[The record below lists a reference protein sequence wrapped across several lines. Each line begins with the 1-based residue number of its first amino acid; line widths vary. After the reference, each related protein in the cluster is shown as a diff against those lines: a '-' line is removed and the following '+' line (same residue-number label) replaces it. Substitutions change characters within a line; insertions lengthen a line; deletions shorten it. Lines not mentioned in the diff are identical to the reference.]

1 MADFVVAVRT
11 YKRYD
16 TFLKRTYK
24 TLEENGL
31 LDRLYIFVANEE
43 EKELYLKALEGKQ
56 YKELVVGVPGCA
68 EVANFIVNY
77 FPVGKPIVFCDDDLY
92 RFFTISENGVYRKR
106 ATNLKEYIL
115 DAFETTA
122 ENGSNGWNFSF
133 ISNKL
138 HLKGKPFKEFRPF
151 QLAGTFFGCFNEPE
165 ILTVPE
171 KSSHCED
178 SVRTVQISERYGGIL
193 IYWWGGFET
202 YYAKEPGGIQ
212 ATSDRDD
219 TKGTTEYFYNNI
231 PNAKLWMKS
240 PYYVKQGVWQMRLF
254 PINKIKKNLA
264 SVGRTLTTRSYPW
277 QEFASV

>member
-68 EVANFIVNY
+68 KVLNFIVNY
-77 FPVGKPIVFCDDDLY
+77 FPAGKPIVFADDDLY
-92 RFFTISENGVYRKR
+92 RFFTISENGLYTKR
-106 ATNLKEYIL
+106 ATNLKDYIL
-115 DAFETTA
+115 DGFATTQEA
-122 ENGSNGWNFSF
+122 GTNGWTFSF
-133 ISNKL
+133 CSNKL
-138 HLKGKPFKEFRPF
+138 YLKGKPFKEFRPY
-151 QLAGTFFGCFNEPE
+151 QLSGTFYGCFNEP
-165 ILTVPE
+165 LLAVPE
-171 KSSHCED
+171 GSSHCED

-202 YYAKEPGGIQ
+202 YYVKEPGGIQ
-212 ATSDRDD
+212 ASGDRDD
-219 TKGTTEYFYNNI
+219 TKGNTEFYYNET
-231 PNAKLWMKS
+231 PGAKIWLK
-240 PYYVKQGVWQMRLF
+240 PPHFVKQGVWQLRLL
-254 PINKIKKNLA
+254 PINTIKKNLA
-264 SVGRTLTTRSYPW
+264 SIGRTLTTRSFPW
-277 QEFASV
+277 EDFASP

>member
-77 FPVGKPIVFCDDDLY
+77 FPAGKPIVFCDDDLY
-92 RFFTISENGVYRKR
+92 RFFTISKNGVYIKR

-115 DAFETTA
+115 DAFATTA
-122 ENGSNGWNFSF
+122 ENGSNGWGFSF

-151 QLAGTFFGCFNEPE
+151 HLAGTFFGCFNEPLLAVAE
-165 ILTVPE
+165 G
-171 KSSHCED
+171 SSHCED
-178 SVRTVQISERYGGIL
+178 SVRTIQVSDKYQGIL
-193 IYWWGGFET
+193 VYWWGGFET
-202 YYAKEPGGIQ
+202 YYCKEAGGIQ
-212 ATSDRDD
+212 ATSQRDN
-219 TKGTTEYFYNNI
+219 TKDTTEYFYNTI

-264 SVGRTLTTRSYPW
+264 SVGRTLTTRSFPW
-277 QEFASV
+277 ENFASL